1 MKHTRSSIL
10 MLAAALF
17 AAALLAVAPVT
28 ASVFQRLG
36 RGDGTEDWLR
46 RLPGRLLYSAVVEVN
61 GAAAS
66 VAALALD
73 GAAAVALRQHL
84 RQTAESLG
92 RVVEHYAGDGVE
104 RTDTVSGDRRRML
117 LALTPPGGSAML
129 LAVDQPAAEIPAGA
143 PPRAAPAGIPV
154 FPGAQSL
161 CYMSNRSSGSTL
173 ATAQTTASPSAVLA
187 FYAVELDRAGWA
199 PAGPGAG
206 GGAAGVLLSRRG
218 RLLCCVFAQMDP
230 QGSGSRIAV
239 LTRGTE

>member
-129 LAVDQPAAEIPAGA
+129 LAVDLFVKDGKPADAVATWNELRQRYPAFAESRRDDPAVRALPAAK
-143 PPRAAPAGIPV
+143 
-154 FPGAQSL
+154 
-161 CYMSNRSSGSTL
+161 
-173 ATAQTTASPSAVLA
+173 
-187 FYAVELDRAGWA
+187 
-199 PAGPGAG
+199 
-206 GGAAGVLLSRRG
+206 
-218 RLLCCVFAQMDP
+218 
-230 QGSGSRIAV
+230 
-239 LTRGTE
+239 